1 MQDKDAHTLSALDD
15 FLHPFHVRARHLILK
30 GSYSTPEASSFGSLL
45 FFPVLF
51 SREIF
56 SLNKL
61 SCTVTLAVPVNLEQI
76 CSLGVPV

>member
-15 FLHPFHVRARHLILK
+15 FLHPFHVRARHLTLK

-45 FFPVLF
+45 FFPLLF
-51 SREIF
+51 SREMF
-56 SLNKL
+56 SLNKF